1 MHHTNARI
9 AILGNSGSGKS
20 TLARHLT
27 EVHGL
32 PSLDLDTVAWEPGQI
47 AVPRDP
53 EVAMA
58 EVKAYCTNR
67 ERWVVEGC
75 YARLVEAALEC
86 APLLLFLE
94 PGVEICSAHCRE
106 RPWEPHKYRS
116 KAEQDE
122 RLGFLLAWVQEY
134 YSREGELSLKAH
146 QALFEIYPGPKRKF
160 TDRVD
165 LNEVALPGW

>member
-1 MHHTNARI
+1 MRI

-20 TLARHLT
+20 TLARHLAAA
-27 EVHGL
+27 HGL
-32 PSLDLDTVAWEPGQI
+32 SMLDLDTVAWEPGQI

-53 EVAMA
+53 AAAVA
-58 EVKAYCTNR
+58 EVRAFCGSQ

-75 YARLVEAALEC
+75 YAGLVEAALEFS
-86 APLLLFLE
+86 PLLVFLE
-94 PGVEICSAHCRE
+94 PGVEVCSANCRE
-106 RPWEPHKYRS
+106 RPWEPHKYRT

-122 RLGFLLAWVQEY
+122 RLAFLLAWVEEY

-146 QALFEIYPGPKRKF
+146 QALFETYSGPKRKF

-165 LNEVALPGW
+165 PDEIPLPRS

>member
-1 MHHTNARI
+1 MRI

-20 TLARHLT
+20 TLARYLAAT
-27 EVHGL
+27 HGL

-53 EVAMA
+53 AVAVA
-58 EVKAYCTNR
+58 EVKAFCGSHKH
-67 ERWVVEGC
+67 WVVEGC
-75 YARLVEAALEC
+75 YAGLVAASLEFS
-86 APLLLFLE
+86 PLLCFLE

-106 RPWEPHKYRS
+106 RPWEPHKYPS

-122 RLGFLLAWVQEY
+122 RLAFLMAWVEEY

-146 QALFEIYPGPKRKF
+146 QALFETYSGSKRKF
-160 TDRVD
+160 SDRVD
-165 LNEVALPGW
+165 PNEIPRPRS